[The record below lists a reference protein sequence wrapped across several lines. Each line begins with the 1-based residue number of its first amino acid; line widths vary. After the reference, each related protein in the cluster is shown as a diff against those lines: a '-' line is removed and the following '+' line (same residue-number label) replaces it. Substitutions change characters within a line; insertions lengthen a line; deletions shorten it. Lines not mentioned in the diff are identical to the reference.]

1 MQAPCTAF
9 DLLMLSSNCIVLLN
23 NTTNAMRAVAIK
35 ILVYGINSIPGKYRY
50 VFRPN

>member
-35 ILVYGINSIPGKYRY
+35 ILVYGINSIKY